1 MKEQIDIERLLE
13 WAYREHCID
22 RQVSLLKPVGPSR
35 SVSGNLG
42 QYVELGTRVDN
53 SGAALK
59 AQGLKLPDDAMIVHD
74 AVLAAGEM
82 WIEWKRDDEVMI
94 WDRAS
99 AAAASQQIEKV
110 DGQWLRRPITPNGRV
125 AAFGV
130 RVEQAAT
137 VALLI
142 VNAKNGARPDWF
154 EGWSAP
160 EGRAVKQDRLPTD
173 RWGRKRKAS
182 DRASVED
189 VMHGRAIYAVWRAS
203 LAVLAVELDGA
214 LQRWAVTGPV
224 APEFPWYASP
234 RRVLEGLR
242 LQNSQPAKTLKLH
255 YKK

>member
-53 SGAALK
+53 SGSALK
-59 AQGLKLPDDAMIVHD
+59 TLGLKLPEDAMIVHD
-74 AVLAAGEM
+74 AVLSAGEM
-82 WIEWKRDDEVMI
+82 WIEWKSDDEVVI

-99 AAAASQQIEKV
+99 AAGASQQIEKLE
-110 DGQWLRRPITPNGRV
+110 GQWVRRPITPNGRV
-125 AAFGV
+125 AAFAV

-160 EGRAVKQDRLPTD
+160 EGRRARDTLPTD
-173 RWGRKRKAS
+173 RRGRLRKRTEAAS
-182 DRASVED
+182 IED
-189 VMHGRAIYAVWRAS
+189 VMHGRAIYAVWRAA
-203 LAVLAVELDGA
+203 LALLAIDLDGA
-214 LQRWAVTGPV
+214 LQRWSVTGPIAAESPWER
-224 APEFPWYASP
+224 APV
-234 RRVLEGLR
+234 RVLESLR
-242 LQNSQPAKTLKLH
+242 RQNSEQPNSLMLLAKK
-255 YKK
+255 